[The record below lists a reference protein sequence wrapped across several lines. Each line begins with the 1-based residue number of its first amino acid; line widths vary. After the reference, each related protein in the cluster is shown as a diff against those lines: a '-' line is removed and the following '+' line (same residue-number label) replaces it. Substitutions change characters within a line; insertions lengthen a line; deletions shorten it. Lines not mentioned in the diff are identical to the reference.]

1 MSYTTYYQ
9 VLHFHL
15 AGGVLVPLQPASI
28 YLLRVYLLD
37 SMSYQNFN
45 AIVTNKT
52 SKISFDPLDKFSKAL
67 EIPVGDLFEQY
78 EDEI

>member
-1 MSYTTYYQ
+1 M
-9 VLHFHL
+9 VRLRIIDI
-15 AGGVLVPLQPASI
+15 LQERQMTKYA
-28 YLLRVYLLD
+28 LWKRLD

-52 SKISFDPLDKFSKAL
+52 SKISFDTLDKFSKAL

-78 EDEI
+78 EDKI